1 MNRSAIK
8 SIENLMMYI
17 DQNNYLP
24 DDILVKL
31 DRSAMMSSLE
41 TRVPFLDRNVV
52 EFAAGIPMKL
62 KIDKKNNKVIL
73 RKILSKYLPKNIID
87 NQKSG
92 FNAPIDQWLRGPL
105 KEWSEDIIYSKTL
118 K

>member
-1 MNRSAIK
+1 MMN
-8 SIENLMMYI
+8 I

-52 EFAAGIPMKL
+52 EFAAGIPMRL
-62 KIDKKNNKVIL
+62 K
-73 RKILSKYLPKNIID
+73 
-87 NQKSG
+87 
-92 FNAPIDQWLRGPL
+92 
-105 KEWSEDIIYSKTL
+105 
-118 K
+118 